1 MSVAYALLGLLEE
14 ESPRHGYDL
23 KRQYDRLFAD
33 TWPVK
38 FAQVYATL
46 GRLARDGRVSLEG
59 EEPGRGPDRKL
70 YAITREGVGALDR
83 WLKEPAPPEPD
94 VQSVLFMKVVLAL
107 VSDRPAKRF
116 LEAQRSEHLKRMRE
130 LTRLK
135 TDGDLADQLLAD
147 YALFHLE
154 ADLRW
159 IELTQAR
166 LDRLRK
172 EIRS

>member
-14 ESPRHGYDL
+14 DSPRHGYDL
-23 KRQYDRLFAD
+23 KRQYDQLFAD

-70 YAITREGVGALDR
+70 YAITRDGVTALDR

-107 VSDRPAKRF
+107 VSDRPAKKF
-116 LEAQRSEHLKRMRE
+116 LEVQRSEHLKRMRE

-135 TDGDLADQLLAD
+135 TEGDLADQLLAD

-166 LDRLRK
+166 LDRLRR